1 MAIPNE
7 DIDRETWI
15 GMMAAIKR
23 QFGLDF
29 EGGEA
34 ESCVLNMP
42 EYSSRI
48 DIDFDIESEGEFR
61 HLMRNVVVK

>member
-1 MAIPNE
+1 M
-7 DIDRETWI
+7 
-15 GMMAAIKR
+15 
-23 QFGLDF
+23 DF

-48 DIDFDIESEGEFR
+48 DIDFDVVSEGEFR
-61 HLMRNVVVK
+61 HLMRNVKVL